1 MGVAMEQRVAERRD
15 ARVDG
20 VEQQRVGGVLRAE
33 VGDAAALAALVRERH
48 AARDQHLVDHPG
60 RRSSTSLAPIE
71 RHGGTKVSR
80 SAYPPSGVR
89 ITSAIGSA
97 SCSPS
102 ASSGNRIWKCRRWT
116 STGRAPARGVVVG
129 QLGGVR
135 GEARPGSAGR
145 KAVAELR
152 ARRRGGRQ
160 AERDHDRVLLGV
172 EVSPRPRAAAAAD
185 RRRGS
190 RTACRRAARRPR
202 R

>member
-1 MGVAMEQRVAERRD
+1 
-15 ARVDG
+15 
-20 VEQQRVGGVLRAE
+20 
-33 VGDAAALAALVRERH
+33 
-48 AARDQHLVDHPG
+48 
-60 RRSSTSLAPIE
+60 
-71 RHGGTKVSR
+71 
-80 SAYPPSGVR
+80 VR

-116 STGRAPARGVVVG
+116 STGRAPRRGVVVG

-172 EVSPRPRAAAAAD
+172 EVSLDRA
-185 RRRGS
+185 RRRQRIVVGD
-190 RTACRRAARRPR
+190 RERRAVGQHAGRGGDAHATVAERVGVDREPR
-202 R
+202 VAPVEPLRHA